1 MANPVLKKLK
11 EHNILLTRVPE
22 NMTNVFQTLDLT
34 VNGYFK
40 LGNFWNVMQI
50 GSQELLMM
58 VKMIWKESPLTLS

>member
-11 EHNILLTRVPE
+11 ENNILLTRVLG

>member
-11 EHNILLTRVPE
+11 EHNILLTRVPG

-58 VKMIWKESPLTLS
+58 VKMIWKESPLTLC

>member
-58 VKMIWKESPLTLS
+58 VKMIWKESPLTLC

>member
-11 EHNILLTRVPE
+11 EHNILLTRVPG

-34 VNGYFK
+34 VHGYFK

-58 VKMIWKESPLTLS
+58 VKMIWKESPLNLS